1 VTGRRSWRAT
11 LVVVGALLAACAAP
25 PPPPRPPSLPAPPLV
40 SAFSPLRTLPRA
52 PSLPAFPPPA
62 PPVTRAPEPDDGEGK
77 FHEAD
82 TLARTGG
89 YPTAARILEELAR
102 QPPTPTAR
110 ARALYALGHLFVLAD
125 NPGRDYRQAL
135 LYFERLVREHPESAY
150 VADARAWREL
160 ISAYFARIQELER
173 LKRLDVELERER
185 PRP

>member
-1 VTGRRSWRAT
+1 MTGCRGRRAP
-11 LVVVGALLAACAAP
+11 LVVVGALLVACAAP
-25 PPPPRPPSLPAPPLV
+25 SPPPRPPTLPAPPLV
-40 SAFSPLRTLPRA
+40 GWFPAVRTLPRA
-52 PSLPAFPPPA
+52 PALPAFPPPA
-62 PPVTRAPEPDDGEGK
+62 PPVARIPVPDDGEGK

-89 YPTAARILEELAR
+89 YPAAARILEELAR

-110 ARALYALGHLFVLAD
+110 ARALYALGRLFVLAD

-135 LYFERLVREHPESAY
+135 VYFERLAREYPESAY
-150 VADARAWREL
+150 TTDARAWREL

-185 PRP
+185 RP